1 MAIEPVNERPI
12 FPQLFRADSQ
22 NVSYWST
29 SMIRQLTTVF
39 QQYGYRL
46 NRTLLAGGLTT
57 NANTLSASGGYVL
70 TENAVGTPVADTP
83 NIAVLHA
90 DTSTSD
96 NPLRRGATQIAFVTD
111 GAAPATYR
119 RARNNDAASLD
130 DWGAWV
136 QIIDE
141 DDLAAELLAE
151 LADVV
156 REDDIT
162 DVLRNANLAQNGG
175 TLPET
180 DRDNTFAGTQTVE
193 NPIVLSGESWNTPTL
208 LNGWGNYGG
217 GYAPARFRKLPSGIV
232 IIQGLIQGGSTG
244 SSFPS
249 FVLPAGYRPNGRLI
263 FRPRTNAN
271 SASDR
276 LDVDSDGNVIMHTGG
291 TSWFSINCEFYADQ

>member
-70 TENAVGTPVADTP
+70 TENAVGTPVANTP

-96 NPLRRGATQIAFVTD
+96 NPLRRGATQIAFVTN
-111 GAAPATYR
+111 GAAPAAYR

-130 DWGAWV
+130 DWGAWAKIV
-136 QIIDE
+136 DE
-141 DDLAAELLAE
+141 AALTAE
-151 LADVV
+151 LADVL
-156 REDDIT
+156 RDADRASLGGNLAET
-162 DVLRNANLAQNGG
+162 DNANTFGPPQEFTTMPTVGGIPVVESGSNANGSWTKYADG
-175 TLPET
+175 RMICEFLDESTVRTTETALGNIFWGGPTTL
-180 DRDNTFAGTQTVE
+180 TFPQPFASRPV
-193 NPIVLSGESWNTPTL
+193 VS
-208 LNGWGNYGG
+208 
-217 GYAPARFRKLPSGIV
+217 PACKWTED
-232 IIQGLIQGGSTG
+232 GGSVVWGGVRASTATTAQIFVMSH
-244 SSFPS
+244 SSGGRGH
-249 FVLPAGYRPNGRLI
+249 LGYIARGEW
-263 FRPRTNAN
+263 
-271 SASDR
+271 
-276 LDVDSDGNVIMHTGG
+276 V
-291 TSWFSINCEFYADQ
+291 